1 MTKLFGTRTTPE
13 APSYP
18 IYLYPGHAIPLRVAV
33 DTVAASQDH
42 VQMLEWTK
50 HYSGYIRE
58 TAIARCVELG
68 KAECLPAMV
77 GRLNDWVP
85 EVRRAAADGLLTLL
99 ATVPAEHF
107 VPLLPPLRELTEA
120 KRTDHA
126 AWLSRFEQ
134 QLVHAGGRDG
144 VLNALSSPDFRL
156 RRAAYFV
163 SHAQRLL
170 EPFALSELGLRSG
183 DIALARHAVT
193 LIDTL
198 PNADQPALLHMALS
212 SSFGPVR
219 LAALHLA
226 IRHPDVPEVDS
237 FLHRALFDAQGTLR
251 HAAAR
256 ALTAKGIDIAGLC
269 LNALASERLDSRRV
283 RTALSLMVE
292 IGAPYAEDVLSR
304 YANDPRVDVRVRAM
318 TLQARQNP
326 GIRDT
331 VSQRALRDASSKVR
345 TLGALL
351 CTRFGAYVS
360 LDQVRDLL
368 TNHGDYRSALRICS
382 REKWDHLVCL
392 AWTTEFSRLDDELL
406 AELRQVLGVWLARE
420 GVSWTR
426 PSSQHVEILSRPQTA
441 TALLELAANKRSV
454 LADCLQR
461 SGIGELSQ
469 S

>member
-1 MTKLFGTRTTPE
+1 M
-13 APSYP
+13 
-18 IYLYPGHAIPLRVAV
+18 PLPVAL
-33 DTVAASQDH
+33 DTVAASEDH
-42 VQMLEWTK
+42 MQLLDWTK
-50 HYSGYIRE
+50 HYSGYVRE
-58 TAIARCVELG
+58 TAIARSVKLG
-68 KAECLPAMV
+68 KAECLAALV

-107 VPLLPPLRELTEA
+107 IPLLPQLRALTEA

-170 EPFALSELGLRSG
+170 EPFALSALGLRSG
-183 DIALARHAVT
+183 DIAIARHAVT

-198 PNADQPALLHMALS
+198 PTTDQPALLQLALS

-226 IRHPDVPEVDS
+226 VRHPDAPEVDS

-256 ALTAKGIDIAGLC
+256 ALTAKGIDIARLC
-269 LNALASERLDSRRV
+269 LKSLASERLHSRRV
-283 RTALSLMVE
+283 RTTLSLMVE
-292 IGAPYAEDVLSR
+292 IGAPYVEDVLSR

-326 GIRDT
+326 AVRDEL
-331 VSQRALRDASSKVR
+331 SQRALRDASPKVR
-345 TLGALL
+345 ALGTLL

-392 AWTTEFSRLDDELL
+392 GWATEFCSLDNKLL
-406 AELRQVLGVWLARE
+406 TELRQILGVWFARE
-420 GVSWTR
+420 GASWTR
-426 PSSQHVEILSRPQTA
+426 PSTQHVDILLRPQTA
-441 TALLELAANKRSV
+441 AALLGLAADKRSV

-461 SGIGELSQ
+461 GGVWERFQ

>member
-1 MTKLFGTRTTPE
+1 M
-13 APSYP
+13 
-18 IYLYPGHAIPLRVAV
+18 PLPVAL
-33 DTVAASQDH
+33 DTVAASLDH
-42 VQMLEWTK
+42 VQLLEWTK
-50 HYSGYIRE
+50 HYSGYVRE

-68 KAECLPAMV
+68 KAESLAALV

-107 VPLLPPLRELTEA
+107 VPLLPQLRALTEA

-134 QLVHAGGRDG
+134 QLVRTGGRDG
-144 VLNALSSPDFRL
+144 IVEALSSPDFRL

-163 SHAQRLL
+163 SHAQQLL
-170 EPFALSELGLRSG
+170 EPSALFELGLRSG
-183 DIALARHAVT
+183 DIVLARHAAG
-193 LIDTL
+193 LIGAL
-198 PNADQPALLHMALS
+198 PTSAQPALLRIALS

-237 FLHRALFDAQGTLR
+237 FLHKALFDAQGTLR

-256 ALTAKGIDIAGLC
+256 ALTAKGIDIARLC
-269 LNALASERLDSRRV
+269 REALASERLDSRRV
-283 RTALSLMVE
+283 RTTLSLMVE
-292 IGAPYAEDVLSR
+292 IGAPYTEDLLSR
-304 YANDPRVDVRVRAM
+304 YANDPWVDVRVRAM

-326 GIRDT
+326 AARDAL
-331 VSQRALRDASSKVR
+331 SQRALRDASPKVR

-351 CTRFGAYVS
+351 CMRFGAYVS
-360 LDQVRDLL
+360 LDQVRDVL
-368 TNHGDYRSALRICS
+368 TNHGDYRTALRICS

-392 AWTTEFSRLDDELL
+392 GWTTEFSRLHDQLL
-406 AELRQVLGVWLARE
+406 VELRQALGVWLARE
-420 GVSWTR
+420 GASWTR
-426 PSSQHVEILSRPQTA
+426 PSAQHVELLLRPQTA
-441 TALLELAANKRSV
+441 AALLELAADKRGA

-461 SGIGELSQ
+461 AGVWQHSQ